1 MKLDF
6 DQNNSIP
13 VISEYSEQGIVI
25 GNQCL
30 SEPFVAYGEEIIT
43 DLLPRNVAD
52 LAEDVIDTI
61 VGRSVDIIILGT
73 GPKQIFPDAAILL
86 PALKCAVGVEVM
98 ETGAACRSYN
108 VLVGE
113 GRKIAGLFYPLA

>member
-30 SEPFVAYGEEIIT
+30 SGPFVAYGEEIIT
-43 DLLPRNVAD
+43 DLLPRNVVD
-52 LAEDVIDTI
+52 LAEDVIDNI

-86 PALKCAVGVEVM
+86 PALK
-98 ETGAACRSYN
+98 
-108 VLVGE
+108 
-113 GRKIAGLFYPLA
+113 